1 LDLTTPVLIIG
12 GSTIAIA
19 FYVAWSIGA
28 NDLANSMGTS
38 VGSKALTIR
47 KAIIVAGIFE
57 FLGAALIG
65 IHVTKTLR
73 YGIVDPNAS
82 VFSGNPFIYVYGM
95 LAALLAAAI
104 WITISTHFSLP
115 ISTTQS
121 IVGSLVGFGVVAAG
135 VSSVSWGKI
144 LEIGESWVL
153 SPIAGMLLAFFI
165 FFIVKKVIFDVEKPL
180 ESTKK
185 VVPFF
190 AFTLM
195 IVISFSIFKGIENT
209 NFPPV
214 PLFMALGISFA
225 AGFLAAIVSYVFV
238 SRYKP
243 KNVATEYDEY
253 KSIEHIFIYLQLI
266 TACYVAF
273 AHGANDVANAIGPLA
288 AIVDILESGTIVP
301 GVSIPIWLIAIGAIG
316 IVIGLGTW
324 GYKVIYTIGNKIT
337 EITPTR
343 GFAAEFSTALVVLTC
358 SRLGMPISTSQV
370 LVGSVIGVGLA
381 KGIFAVDLK
390 VIKTILTSWVLTVPV
405 SAATTAGI
413 FICLRAIGG

>member
-1 LDLTTPVLIIG
+1 MDLTTPVIIIG

>member
-1 LDLTTPVLIIG
+1 MDLTTPVLIIG

-38 VGSKALTIR
+38 VGSKALSIR
-47 KAIIVAGIFE
+47 KAIIIAGVFE
-57 FLGAALIG
+57 FLGASLVG

-73 YGIVDPNAS
+73 YGIVDPNSS
-82 VFSGNPFIYVYGM
+82 VFLSNPFIYVYGM

-104 WITISTHFSLP
+104 WITISTQFSLP

-121 IVGSLVGFGVVAAG
+121 IVGSLIGFGVVAAG

-144 LEIGESWVL
+144 VEIGGSWLL
-153 SPIAGMLLAFFI
+153 SPIAGMLLAFFV
-165 FFIVKKVIFDVEKPL
+165 FFIVKKVIFDVEKPF

-185 VVPFF
+185 VIPFF
-190 AFTLM
+190 AFVL
-195 IVISFSIFKGIENT
+195 IVVISFSIFKGIEDT
-209 NFPPV
+209 NFPRV
-214 PLFMALGISFA
+214 PLYMVLVISIALGLVA
-225 AGFLAAIVSYVFV
+225 VLVSYIFMI
-238 SRYKP
+238 RYKP
-243 KNVATEYDEY
+243 KNIKTEYDEY
-253 KSIEHIFIYLQLI
+253 KSIEHVFIYLQLI

-288 AIVDILESGTIVP
+288 AIIDILESGTMVA
-301 GVSIPIWLIAIGAIG
+301 GVGVPIWLIILGAIG
-316 IVIGLGTW
+316 IIVGLGTW
-324 GYKVIYTIGNKIT
+324 GHKVIYTIGHKIT

-343 GFAAEFSTALVVLTC
+343 GFSAEFSTALVVLIC
-358 SRLGMPISTSQV
+358 SRFGLPISTSQV

-390 VIKTILTSWVLTVPV
+390 VIKSIFTSWFLTVPV
-405 SAATTAGI
+405 SAITTAGI